1 MSAPSRA
8 GPSSPPSHLAQP
20 PPPPSASTASASHP
34 EPYDS
39 PLKVAPPTSTSST
52 YAAGGQETDGPD
64 EAGDERE
71 DGDLGLRAG
80 PAAVRSSPVR
90 DKGKGRAVEG
100 PYSHVRGASGDVVLD
115 MRPAGDEDEDDE
127 AAEERRIQQNL
138 AKWSR
143 ADAKRRASLRRST
156 KLVMP
161 SLPSP
166 PPLSP
171 TSLVRRTS
179 TLLRTGSRRRAGSG
193 TVEASSLEAG
203 DFELGGTDAMQLEE
217 GVAGRRARK
226 KLSVQVGAAEGSA
239 TTLVD
244 AGRPSGKGGLA
255 QVGEDDEAVRA
266 GGPSRLPP
274 DERLSLDN
282 ASLVTPTSTHH
293 PSNPFSPSNAS
304 FVSLESTATDRTARA
319 ASRFIEDLPVLPSST
334 PSTPQGSPTKRSSMA
349 PGSNPFL
356 DVVVTSPTPTRPG
369 ALSLRTGSSHTL
381 HTVNSNASTVHTP
394 TTASFCAPAPPPP
407 RTPSPAWSSN
417 HSTPFSSPGLY
428 TPANARQRR
437 PSPRTSMPSMRA
449 ASPSSSAYGAQQEQ
463 RRRGGDIGDDD
474 EDDIGWLDWLLCGCF
489 RVGDGQRDGRIE
501 QQGRTNP
508 ME

>member
-1 MSAPSRA
+1 MSTSSRA
-8 GPSSPPSHLAQP
+8 GPSSPPSHFAQP
-20 PPPPSASTASASHP
+20 PPPPPASASASKP

-39 PLKVAPPTSTSST
+39 PFKPAPSTSTAAT

-64 EAGDERE
+64 DLGDERE

-115 MRPAGDEDEDDE
+115 MRPEGDEDEDDE

-171 TSLVRRTS
+171 TALVRRTS

-193 TVEASSLEAG
+193 TVEANSLEAG

-217 GVAGRRARK
+217 GVTGRRARR

-244 AGRPSGKGGLA
+244 ADRSSGEGGLA
-255 QVGEDDEAVRA
+255 KVGEDDEAVSA
-266 GGPSRLPP
+266 GAPP
-274 DERLSLDN
+274 RPAPPGERLSLDD

-304 FVSLESTATDRTARA
+304 FVSLESTATDRTART

-334 PSTPQGSPTKRSSMA
+334 PSTPQGSPTKRSSSA

-381 HTVNSNASTVHTP
+381 HTVTSNASTIHT
-394 TTASFCAPAPPPP
+394 SFGAPVPPPP

-428 TPANARQRR
+428 TPTNARQRR
-437 PSPRTSMPSMRA
+437 PSPRTTMPSMRA
-449 ASPSSSAYGAQQEQ
+449 ASPSSSSAYGAQQQQ
-463 RRRGGDIGDDD
+463 RRRGGEAIDDD